1 MFNYKKL
8 LSDKKSSGF
17 NKQLGK
23 LSILVLASC
32 FSFSAFSDQ
41 NHSDQSHD
49 SHLNHSDDL
58 LVLLKHKIALQK
70 LQQQQQANPKLLKL
84 DQQAKHFESAMPILK
99 KYSSTPKSYYLTSE
113 MYHESLENR
122 AAMLADF
129 SQLLVH
135 YQQQLE
141 KSRQLN

>member
-1 MFNYKKL
+1 MSFLLPIFNNL
-8 LSDKKSSGF
+8 LGAF
-17 NKQLGK
+17 R
-23 LSILVLASC
+23 VLFLLC
-32 FSFSAFSDQ
+32 CCSFSVFADED
-41 NHSDQSHD
+41 HGSHV
-49 SHLNHSDDL
+49 NHSDDL

-70 LQQQQQANPKLLKL
+70 LQQQVKPELLML
-84 DQQAKHFESAMPILK
+84 DQQAKHFEKAMPILK
-99 KYSSTPKSYYLTSE
+99 KYSSIPKSYYLTSE

-129 SQLLVH
+129 SKLLMR